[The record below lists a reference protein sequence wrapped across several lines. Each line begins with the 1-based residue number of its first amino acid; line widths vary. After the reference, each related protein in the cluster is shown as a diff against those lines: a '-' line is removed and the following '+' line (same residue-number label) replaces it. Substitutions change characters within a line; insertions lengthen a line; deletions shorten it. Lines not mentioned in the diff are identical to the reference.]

1 MRFDN
6 QPEQSLEDCYKKM
19 LTKLNAS
26 SGSTNKIARFLMGLS
41 LRVQIRILTL
51 WKLVLKRE
59 EETRLVIYRNG
70 LYRADNYNDV
80 QKYMVDG
87 LMDIFSSDIYQI
99 AKNAKNLIQGDNLY
113 SAHMLSLLVSN
124 NCLDSETSFMPETE
138 DDTLNKVLLAVGIK
152 MDQYLNMPYGKYM
165 VFDFW
170 LRICYMK
177 FLVRKIGGREYDNNN
192 ESDLLKFSGISSDT
206 GLIKAIGLSQAYLN
220 SYLNVYDDF
229 DTRIMPGTI
238 YLGNKIP
245 DVLLD
250 TNQSMPILPLLG
262 TVNDRNEEK
271 VFVSI
276 YRLFSTLSEFMR
288 SVKFDPHNKDA
299 YYVSMLKKLAQY
311 RNFIEKNSGFINDD
325 TQKKKGFDSFS
336 MKEESLL
343 NKIAANLKIWCNNDT
358 QVSVQ
363 QLDRIFTRFYYTL
376 INIEK
381 SDDYDN
387 VGDKFNAIICALI
400 NASLVEEAL
409 EKYNTR
415 ISIINY
421 GNIER
426 ILISNLSELR
436 KNKQSIGMFT
446 SWLMKCPLLNCYMNP
461 IISHLLQ
468 LKESERVMEMEDVLI
483 YGNDIN
489 NLKILHQAKRNVQNT
504 LLQYEK
510 NMQLLH
516 KILMWTQEKNSID
529 FDKKLL
535 NDKFKEIHKE
545 EIMKLQEKII
555 QKEQDLNTI
564 RLKLKPSF
572 YQYGENNEKITLS
585 SSSDDIFKAID
596 YTEMKN
602 AHIEGELDIL
612 NLRIGEIEKK
622 VARNSPLIRKIHSEI
637 IEKSK
642 AEQSIYNYFKEIPL
656 TKQN

>member
-1 MRFDN
+1 
-6 QPEQSLEDCYKKM
+6 
-19 LTKLNAS
+19 
-26 SGSTNKIARFLMGLS
+26 
-41 LRVQIRILTL
+41 
-51 WKLVLKRE
+51 
-59 EETRLVIYRNG
+59 
-70 LYRADNYNDV
+70 
-80 QKYMVDG
+80 
-87 LMDIFSSDIYQI
+87 
-99 AKNAKNLIQGDNLY
+99 
-113 SAHMLSLLVSN
+113 
-124 NCLDSETSFMPETE
+124 
-138 DDTLNKVLLAVGIK
+138 
-152 MDQYLNMPYGKYM
+152 
-165 VFDFW
+165 
-170 LRICYMK
+170 
-177 FLVRKIGGREYDNNN
+177 
-192 ESDLLKFSGISSDT
+192 
-206 GLIKAIGLSQAYLN
+206 
-220 SYLNVYDDF
+220 
-229 DTRIMPGTI
+229 
-238 YLGNKIP
+238 
-245 DVLLD
+245 
-250 TNQSMPILPLLG
+250 
-262 TVNDRNEEK
+262 
-271 VFVSI
+271 
-276 YRLFSTLSEFMR
+276 
-288 SVKFDPHNKDA
+288 
-299 YYVSMLKKLAQY
+299 
-311 RNFIEKNSGFINDD
+311 
-325 TQKKKGFDSFS
+325 
-336 MKEESLL
+336 
-343 NKIAANLKIWCNNDT
+343 
-358 QVSVQ
+358 
-363 QLDRIFTRFYYTL
+363 
-376 INIEK
+376 
-381 SDDYDN
+381 
-387 VGDKFNAIICALI
+387 
-400 NASLVEEAL
+400 
-409 EKYNTR
+409 
-415 ISIINY
+415 
-421 GNIER
+421 
-426 ILISNLSELR
+426 
-436 KNKQSIGMFT
+436 
-446 SWLMKCPLLNCYMNP
+446 MNP